1 MSIEPMIK
9 KPSLFRRTVM
19 SLVYGWRR
27 VMDVRYNP
35 LKYIPDPSLQ
45 TYFMLVLFTVWSVF
59 FGFLAA
65 NYLGF
70 FNYNT
75 VVSIFIH
82 VAVLLPLAFTNA
94 IFIDAERDGANW
106 LKEWQ
111 KIENIRKRKIG
122 NKSIYLFPSNSKNG
136 FLSRIRFYNIV
147 KEIALKANLNPL
159 CISPHT
165 LRHAFA
171 THLLNNGADLRV
183 VQLLLGH
190 ASLNTTQIYTEVANE
205 RLKSIHKTHHPRG

>member
-1 MSIEPMIK
+1 MSKTENDMIEPSMK

-19 SLVYGWRR
+19 ATVNAWRR

-70 FNYNT
+70 FGYNT
-75 VVSIFIH
+75 VISIFIH
-82 VAVLLPLAFTNA
+82 IAILLPLAFTNA

-111 KIENIRKRKIG
+111 EEQSRYKLVVNRLRTKNLTLWDP
-122 NKSIYLFPSNSKNG
+122 NK
-136 FLSRIRFYNIV
+136 
-147 KEIALKANLNPL
+147 EA
-159 CISPHT
+159 
-165 LRHAFA
+165 
-171 THLLNNGADLRV
+171 
-183 VQLLLGH
+183 
-190 ASLNTTQIYTEVANE
+190 
-205 RLKSIHKTHHPRG
+205 

>member
-1 MSIEPMIK
+1 MSKIEPMMK

-70 FNYNT
+70 FGYNT

-94 IFIDAERDGANW
+94 IFIDAERDGHKW
-106 LKEWQ
+106 LKEWKEEQ
-111 KIENIRKRKIG
+111 
-122 NKSIYLFPSNSKNG
+122 
-136 FLSRIRFYNIV
+136 SRYNIV
-147 KEIALKANLNPL
+147 ANRLKAKNLKIWNPN
-159 CISPHT
+159 
-165 LRHAFA
+165 REA
-171 THLLNNGADLRV
+171 
-183 VQLLLGH
+183 
-190 ASLNTTQIYTEVANE
+190 
-205 RLKSIHKTHHPRG
+205 

>member
-1 MSIEPMIK
+1 MSKIQPMMK
-9 KPSLFRRTVM
+9 KPSLFRRTAFA
-19 SLVYGWRR
+19 LVNGWRR

-75 VVSIFIH
+75 VASIVIH
-82 VAVLLPLAFTNA
+82 CAIILTMAFTNA
-94 IFIDAERDGANW
+94 IFIDAERDGSNW

-111 KIENIRKRKIG
+111 EER
-122 NKSIYLFPSNSKNG
+122 
-136 FLSRIRFYNIV
+136 SRY
-147 KEIALKANLNPL
+147 KL
-159 CISPHT
+159 
-165 LRHAFA
+165 
-171 THLLNNGADLRV
+171 V
-183 VQLLLGH
+183 V
-190 ASLNTTQIYTEVANE
+190 N
-205 RLKSIHKTHHPRG
+205 RLKTKNLTIWNPNEEA